1 MTDSDCIA
9 GYIISWLGFNANF
22 LDFTIGYYHSLK
34 KVFPL
39 PFFHIHNI
47 KDSLLMDLGVP
58 AILARMVLDVIGS
71 LY

>member
-22 LDFTIGYYHSLK
+22 LDFTIGY
-34 KVFPL
+34 
-39 PFFHIHNI
+39 NI